1 MKPAA
6 TMTNMVRRTATG
18 ATRLTT
24 PPEVVGRG
32 DDVVPPEV
40 PVLVLAPVGAAV
52 GVVEPDVTPVAA
64 GAPV

>member
-1 MKPAA
+1 M
-6 TMTNMVRRTATG
+6 
-18 ATRLTT
+18 TT